1 MNIDIEK
8 LRQDLIDYFS
18 TAINPF
24 DADLKGVEEIMI
36 LSSDKLIELATSSGF
51 NLELYK
57 IEEN

>member
-24 DADLKGVEEIMI
+24 DADLKGVEEIED